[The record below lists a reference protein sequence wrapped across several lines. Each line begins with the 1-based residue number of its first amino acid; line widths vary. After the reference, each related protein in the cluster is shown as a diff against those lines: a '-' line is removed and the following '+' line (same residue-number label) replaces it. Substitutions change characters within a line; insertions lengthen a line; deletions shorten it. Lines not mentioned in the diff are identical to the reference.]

1 MLASFYFC
9 LAFLSAAVTANDR
22 YWTWCEDNNIPDD
35 KIFAWPGSCEWYIWC
50 REGETVVEQCDPEG
64 SWIFPGPGNTMGTC
78 DWPEEDAV
86 CDDSP
91 LQWPPM
97 GGECPPG
104 GGVVLL
110 PSEFCDTF
118 YVCV

>member
-9 LAFLSAAVTANDR
+9 VAFLSVAVTAE
-22 YWTWCEDNNIPDD
+22 YTTWCEDNDIPVG
-35 KIFAWPGSCEWYIWC
+35 KVFAWPGWCEWYIWC
-50 REGETVVEQCDPEG
+50 SDEGTVVDQCQPEG
-64 SWIFPGPGNTMGTC
+64 TWVFPGPGNTMGPC

-86 CDDSP
+86 CDDTP
-91 LQWPPM
+91 LRWPLSD
-97 GGECPPG
+97 CPEG
-104 GGVVLL
+104 DDVVLL